1 MCKECMK
8 YKLLF
13 LGLFFLLVGAAFLF
27 LENTFYQF
35 ADESGLLH
43 ESLFLPLGILALILG
58 ALLLF
63 IFVAKKV
70 VQSVRMRSS

>member
-1 MCKECMK
+1 MK
-8 YKLLF
+8 YKFLF

-35 ADESGLLH
+35 VDESGLLH
-43 ESLFLPLGILALILG
+43 ESLFLPLWILALILG

-70 VQSVRMRSS
+70 VQSVRMKSS